1 MGMEQ
6 DNVYPMIEPAPEII
20 SFGGFKYSE
29 SLLDLIQYDPKS
41 GGIKTFS
48 PDCLNVYSRNGAL
61 WQIDGSEK
69 FEDTVLTGAPTVGG
83 LFVYGQESSG
93 TKYTIATTG
102 TKVWR
107 YSGSAWTD
115 ITGLYSLGVGQHF
128 GLTFNDDF
136 IGVTANRDAP
146 YKIEG
151 ASDIAALGG
160 SPPSGKVI
168 GRIGEFIV
176 IGNTAANPS
185 YAYYCDPGNPESGWD
200 KFWDVKSDDTQG
212 LTAVGELDQRT
223 GYLFKEFT
231 ADRIEHIGGLS
242 FQHDRG
248 YLPKGVVAQG
258 TLKKC
263 TLSLEGR
270 QVDVLIG
277 LSNDGIYAFDSSKN
291 PIHLSKNL
299 NFKFDRNNTQ
309 KWNRSYWHLAHATYD
324 STRNWYWLWVP
335 SSSSTG
341 QMDELW
347 ICDLE
352 TFDWWPCE
360 PNASASGCMI
370 DDSNDDPQMVVG
382 GYDGYVRKFSMSLKN
397 FDASAINAYYW
408 TGIIDFKKSVKL
420 RQFIPVAAQKG
431 TWNLNFWTRWGMARS
446 NTATDALSLTRGS
459 AAYGTATYAT
469 ATYGS
474 GRPVYRNLAALN
486 KTGRYLQLGFGNST
500 VDQNFNLYKFELPAR
515 IIGRSSSE
523 YRA

>member
-1 MGMEQ
+1 MGFEQ
-6 DNVYPMIEPAPEII
+6 DNVYPMLDPAPEII

-29 SLLDLIQYDPKS
+29 SLLDLVAYDQKS
-41 GGIKTFS
+41 GGIKTYS

-61 WQIDGSEK
+61 WQLDGSEK
-69 FEDTVLTGAPTVGG
+69 FEDTVITGAPTVGG
-83 LFVYGQESSG
+83 LFSYDQESSG

-102 TKVWR
+102 SKVWR

-115 ITGLYSLGVGQHF
+115 ITGAYTLSSGQHF

-136 IGVTANRDAP
+136 LAVTAARNAP

-151 ASDIAALGG
+151 TANIAALGG

-176 IGNTAANPS
+176 IGNTSANPS

-223 GYLFKEFT
+223 GYLFKERT

-242 FQHDRG
+242 FSHERG

-263 TLSLEGR
+263 TISMEGR

-277 LSNDGIYAFDSSKN
+277 LGHDGIYAFDTSKN
-291 PIHLSKNL
+291 PIHLSKDL
-299 NFKFDRNNTQ
+299 NFKFDRNNTA
-309 KWNRSYWHLAHATYD
+309 KWNRNYWHLSHALYD
-324 STRNWYWLWVP
+324 STRHWYWLWVP

-347 ICDLE
+347 ILDLE
-352 TFDWWPCE
+352 TFEWWPAA
-360 PNASASGCMI
+360 PNSSASI
-370 DDSNDDPQMVVG
+370 ALIEDSNKDLQVMCG

-397 FDASAINAYYW
+397 FDDAAIDAYYW
-408 TGIIDFKKSVKL
+408 TGVIDFKRQVRL
-420 RQFIPVAAQKG
+420 RQMIPVAAQKG
-431 TWNLNFWTRWGMARS
+431 TWNLNFWTRWDLARA
-446 NTATDALSLTRGS
+446 NTASDALSLTRGS
-459 AAYGTATYAT
+459 SAYGSSSYGI

-474 GRPVYRNLAALN
+474 GRPVFQNLGALT
-486 KTGRYLQLGFGNST
+486 KTGRYLQMGFGNST
-500 VDQNFNLYKFELPAR
+500 VNQNFNLFKFELPCR
-515 IIGRSSSE
+515 VLGRLAGA
-523 YRA
+523 YR